1 MGFLSGLFTKQ
12 NALEGSNKDATQ
24 SDVAAPKNS
33 NDLVGPVPADKS
45 QAGTSHTS
53 TQEPSS
59 QETTLQSGQLDQSL
73 PEAEEDPSLA
83 MTKEDIIAAYKIFL
97 KRPPESMEV
106 VLPRVGLSADR
117 ILIDFFSSSE
127 FLARPEAV
135 KLIFTLAK
143 KILDEKAPANTASAD
158 STTQA
163 KTQAATQVAMPASNA
178 DGDGTHKG

>member
-1 MGFLSGLFTKQ
+1 MGFFSGLFVKQ
-12 NALEGSNKDATQ
+12 NAPERANKDATQ

-33 NDLVGPVPADKS
+33 NDLVAPVPADKS
-45 QAGTSHTS
+45 QAGTTHTS

-59 QETTLQSGQLDQSL
+59 QEATLQSGQLDQSL

-143 KILDEKAPANTASAD
+143 KILDEKSPANAASTD
-158 STTQA
+158 NTTQA
-163 KTQAATQVAMPASNA
+163 MIQNPTQVAMPASST
-178 DGDGTHKG
+178 DGDGAHKG